1 MVTEVTV
8 SEQPGPEQL
17 EALLRLQEGDT
28 AIRRLEH
35 QLDNLPEQQALD
47 EVRRHAGEAK
57 QARDELRV
65 QLDMVSS
72 RVRKLEGEI
81 DLLTQRRDDDQSR
94 MYSGQISN
102 PRELQALRA
111 EVDST
116 ERRISD
122 HEDELLEA
130 MEEREELENRIG
142 QLETRQLE
150 FEEAVEERTSVRD
163 RAASGIVTRLEEA
176 RADRERAREELSD
189 ELLADY
195 EQLRDNTS
203 GIAVGRL
210 ERGMCTACH
219 MELPRIDISELKD
232 GPPLAR
238 CPECRRLL
246 VVRV

>member
-35 QLDNLPEQQALD
+35 QLDNLPEQRALD
-47 EVRRHAGEAK
+47 EARRHAGEAK

-65 QLDMVSS
+65 HLDLVSS

-81 DLLTQRRDDDQSR
+81 DLLTERRDDDQSR

-102 PRELQALRA
+102 PRELQSLRA

-122 HEDELLEA
+122 HEDELLQA
-130 MEEREELENRIG
+130 MEEREQLQNRIG
-142 QLETRQLE
+142 ELETRQLE
-150 FEEAVEERTSVRD
+150 LEEQVEERTAARD
-163 RAASGIVTRLEEA
+163 RAASGILTQLEQA
-176 RADRERAREELSD
+176 RADREGARGELSED
-189 ELLADY
+189 LLADY
-195 EQLRDNTS
+195 ERLRDDAS

-232 GPPLAR
+232 GPPLAH